1 MSKIKAV
8 VKYAR
13 DIVRKSR
20 RKAKPLA
27 RKILSESIKLERM
40 MEAEA
45 KKRLNKK
52 PVKKKKR

>member
-1 MSKIKAV
+1 MIKRMAN
-8 VKYAR
+8 YAR